1 MKRYAKLISVVLIA
15 AMLLTTVSCAKR
27 RKGAERIQSDGYAK
41 PEAGLE
47 TDYTEP
53 TETDPTGTEPDLPTP
68 TTAPANN
75 GTTNK
80 GAVELLSL
88 AESVCGMKPEDAA
101 LALANALGIRDFT
114 TVDSSDTDA
123 GGPLHRYMRYLD
135 KDIICEGIVFKSISL
150 HMKNGIVFSVDYSMR
165 VESIFT
171 QNEEFDSESANTTLT
186 SVITGKYGQ
195 PIDGYTETWV
205 DFKKSGITGWRDGDF
220 IISMFWGKGCQGVDG
235 NDQLVLGVENTG
247 DITAKP
253 TSAPS
258 SGGSGNEA
266 YTTEYLFIAG
276 LLFIGSNQNAAK
288 MIIESSFNTTLGN
301 PVSTDKSDTSPSY
314 TAYVYNCK
322 IVVDGVEFD
331 MVEIDVGDSTGAVYQ
346 VSFINSKEDSS
357 KVTSYQKTFADKLGT
372 LYEKQ
377 LTDKSSGDTKIQV
390 CELDSGMKIES
401 GSKVDGSQKF
411 FWISFYNDVYL
422 G

>member
-1 MKRYAKLISVVLIA
+1 MKRFFKLISVILIA

-53 TETDPTGTEPDLPTP
+53 TETDPTGTDPDLPTP

-75 GTTNK
+75 GNTNK
-80 GAVELLSL
+80 GAVELLTL

-101 LALANALGIRDFT
+101 SVLANALGIKDFKA
-114 TVDSSDTDA
+114 VDSNDTDA
-123 GGPLHRYMRYLD
+123 GGPLHRYLRYLD
-135 KDIICEGIVFKSISL
+135 KDIVCEGIIFKSISL
-150 HMKNGIVFSVDYSMR
+150 HMKNGIVYSVDYSMR
-165 VESIFT
+165 VESIFEM
-171 QNEEFDSESANTTLT
+171 NEEFDSENANTTLT
-186 SVITGKYGQ
+186 AVINGTYGQ
-195 PIDGYTETWV
+195 PIDGYTESWV
-205 DFKKSGITGWRDGDF
+205 SFKKSGITGWKDGDF

-235 NDQLVLGVENTG
+235 NDQLVLGVENVG

-258 SGGSGNEA
+258 SGGGSEA

-276 LLFIGSNQNAAK
+276 LLFIGGNQSSTK
-288 MIIESSFNTTLGN
+288 MFIESTFATSLGD
-301 PVSTDKSDTSPSY
+301 PVSSDKSPTSPSF
-314 TAYVYNCK
+314 TAYVYNCD
-322 IVVDGVEFD
+322 IVVDGVKFD
-331 MVEIDVGDSTGAVYQ
+331 MVEIDVGDSTGNVYQ

-357 KVTSYQKTFADKLGT
+357 KASSYQKTYAEKLGT
-372 LYEKQ
+372 LYEKK
-377 LTDKSSGDTKIQV
+377 LTDKSSGDTNIQV

-401 GSKVDGSQKF
+401 GCKTDGSQSF
-411 FWISFYNDVYL
+411 FWVSFYNEAYL